1 MRAQGDETPAAGGA
15 GDAAARPAQD
25 TGELARKEIGAVRDE
40 IMTALK
46 RLGAGGL
53 LLAGAGTCGVLALAA
68 AHTTLLR
75 SLGPVLP
82 ESTAS
87 AVRSGAYGAGALGL
101 TMAARGRTRAA
112 ARAAV

>member
-1 MRAQGDETPAAGGA
+1 MRAQGDETPAA
-15 GDAAARPAQD
+15 RLAQD

-53 LLAGAGTCGVLALAA
+53 LLAGAGTCGVLALPA

-75 SLGPVLP
+75 ALGSVLP

-87 AVRSGAYGAGALGL
+87 AVLSGAYGAGALGL
-101 TMAARGRTRAA
+101 TRAARGRIRAA
-112 ARAAV
+112 AQAAV

>member
-1 MRAQGDETPAAGGA
+1 MRAQGDDTPAAGGV

-75 SLGPVLP
+75 ALGPALP
-82 ESTAS
+82 ESTAW
-87 AVRSGAYGAGALGL
+87 AVLSGAHTAGALGPA
-101 TMAARGRTRAA
+101 MAAQGRVRAA
-112 ARAAV
+112 AQAAV